1 MDAAPKIIEEAPK
14 VLSQI
19 NPIGFFENQINQIKG
34 TIPQPGKINNVPY
47 NPELSQE

>member
-19 NPIGFFENQINQIKG
+19 NPMGFLEYQINQIKG
-34 TIPQPGKINNVPY
+34 TITQPEKIYNVPY
-47 NPELSQE
+47 NPELS